1 MNGQI
6 ATGWVDIAGMAAYTA
21 LPVGV
26 RRPVGVLVAGEI
38 FGVSGYARR
47 MADRLA
53 GLGHAAVVPDF
64 NHRHELRPSPAP
76 SAAPTAA
83 PAAVGPAGP
92 STGTSAGSSAG
103 PSAGPSVSS
112 PAGSSAGLVR
122 EGVEAGGGVPLA
134 GDPVT
139 GGPLGRVVELPV
151 DAAGRERGLELAW
164 LLRREQ
170 VLDDARAASEH
181 LRRVGARPAAAVG
194 FSLGGHVVCS
204 VAGELGLS
212 AAVALYPGWLTGT
225 ELPLSR
231 PEPTLERAARA
242 PGRLVV
248 LLGADDPIIDGAQQ
262 RAIAERLET
271 VVYPG
276 ASHGFAAD
284 ERDTFHPASA
294 QDAWRRIEDVL
305 DEVRRSRT
313 E

>member
-6 ATGWVDIAGMAAYTA
+6 TTGWVDIAGMAAYTA

-76 SAAPTAA
+76 SEAPR
-83 PAAVGPAGP
+83 G
-92 STGTSAGSSAG
+92 
-103 PSAGPSVSS
+103 
-112 PAGSSAGLVR
+112 
-122 EGVEAGGGVPLA
+122 EAGVPVA
-134 GDPVT
+134 VDAVT
-139 GGPLGRVVELPV
+139 GGPPGRVVELPA

-170 VLDDARAASEH
+170 VLDDARAAAEH
-181 LRRVGARPAAAVG
+181 LRRVGAGPAAAVG

-204 VAGELGLS
+204 VAGELGLA

-262 RAIAERLET
+262 RAIAQRLET

-294 QDAWRRIEDVL
+294 EDAWRRIQDVL
-305 DEVRRSRT
+305 EEVRRSRT
-313 E
+313 G

>member
-6 ATGWVDIAGMAAYTA
+6 TTGWVDIAGMAAYTA

-64 NHRHELRPSPAP
+64 NHRHELRPF
-76 SAAPTAA
+76 
-83 PAAVGPAGP
+83 
-92 STGTSAGSSAG
+92 
-103 PSAGPSVSS
+103 
-112 PAGSSAGLVR
+112 PAGSSAGLVP
-122 EGVEAGGGVPLA
+122 EGVEAGVEAGVGVTVA
-134 GDPVT
+134 GDAVT

-204 VAGELGLS
+204 VAGELGLA

-284 ERDTFHPASA
+284 ERDTFHPAAA

>member
-6 ATGWVDIAGMAAYTA
+6 TTGWVDIAGMAAYTA

-64 NHRHELRPSPAP
+64 NHRHELLP
-76 SAAPTAA
+76 
-83 PAAVGPAGP
+83 
-92 STGTSAGSSAG
+92 
-103 PSAGPSVSS
+103 S

-122 EGVEAGGGVPLA
+122 EGVGVPVA
-134 GDPVT
+134 VDAVT

-204 VAGELGLS
+204 VAGELGLA

-284 ERDTFHPASA
+284 ERDTFHPAAA

-305 DEVRRSRT
+305 DEVRRSRA